1 MLDLGW
7 SEMAMI
13 AVVALFVIGP
23 KDLPKA
29 LRTLGHYG
37 GKIRV
42 LAREFRSSID
52 DAVREAELEE
62 VKNQIQSVTNM
73 DLDTALDA
81 TERLADN
88 RQDSDSESTSED
100 ENVELKESKTTDD
113 VPANK
118 HFARFGEHYTKTGGS
133 ASIGSSTHV
142 APPVD
147 DKDQTPSVSPAQNL
161 PSGVAQV
168 VEARERAETKLRTE
182 AEDAKKT
189 ESAAPETLAES

>member
-7 SEMAMI
+7 SEMAII

-37 GKIRV
+37 GKVRG
-42 LAREFRSSID
+42 LAREFRSSVD
-52 DAVREAELEE
+52 EVVREAELDE

-88 RQDSDSESTSED
+88 SQSPDTESTVGEGEAQSK
-100 ENVELKESKTTDD
+100 VETATDRIP
-113 VPANK
+113 VNK
-118 HFARFGEHYTKTGGS
+118 HFARFGEHYTKTGDSPPAGVSTGS
-133 ASIGSSTHV
+133 LPTEDTSQAPSV
-142 APPVD
+142 APP
-147 DKDQTPSVSPAQNL
+147 SNL
-161 PSGVAQV
+161 PTAVAQV
-168 VEARERAETKLRTE
+168 VEARERSQARVQVE
-182 AEDAKKT
+182 AEEAKET
-189 ESAAPETLAES
+189 ESAVPERQAES

>member
-7 SEMAMI
+7 SEISII

-37 GKIRV
+37 GKVRG
-42 LAREFRSSID
+42 LAREFRSSVD
-52 DAVREAELEE
+52 EVVREAELDE

-88 RQDSDSESTSED
+88 SQSPDTESTVGEGEAQSK
-100 ENVELKESKTTDD
+100 VETATDRIP
-113 VPANK
+113 VNK
-118 HFARFGEHYTKTGGS
+118 HFARFGEHYTKTGDSPPAGVSTGS
-133 ASIGSSTHV
+133 LPTEDTSQAPSV
-142 APPVD
+142 APP
-147 DKDQTPSVSPAQNL
+147 PNL
-161 PSGVAQV
+161 PTAVAQV
-168 VEARERAETKLRTE
+168 VEARERSQARVQVE
-182 AEDAKKT
+182 AEEAKET
-189 ESAAPETLAES
+189 ESAAPERQAES

>member
-7 SEMAMI
+7 SEMAII

-37 GKIRV
+37 GKVRG

-52 DAVREAELEE
+52 EVVREAELDE

-88 RQDSDSESTSED
+88 SQSPDSESTDSEG
-100 ENVELKESKTTDD
+100 EAQSKAVSGSDGAP
-113 VPANK
+113 VNK
-118 HFARFGEHYTKTGGS
+118 HFARFGEHYTRTSNSPSVDESTGSLS
-133 ASIGSSTHV
+133 AEGTG
-142 APPVD
+142 
-147 DKDQTPSVSPAQNL
+147 QTPSVDPPPNL
-161 PSGVAQV
+161 PTVVAQV
-168 VEARERAETKLRTE
+168 VEARERNQARVQVEAEEAKETE
-182 AEDAKKT
+182 AAV
-189 ESAAPETLAES
+189 PERQAES

>member
-7 SEMAMI
+7 SEMAII

-37 GKIRV
+37 GKVRG

-52 DAVREAELEE
+52 EVVREAELDE

-88 RQDSDSESTSED
+88 SQSPDSESTDSEG
-100 ENVELKESKTTDD
+100 EAQSKA
-113 VPANK
+113 VSGSGGAPVNK
-118 HFARFGEHYTKTGGS
+118 HFARFGEHYTRTGNSPSVDESTGS
-133 ASIGSSTHV
+133 LSAEGTG
-142 APPVD
+142 
-147 DKDQTPSVSPAQNL
+147 QTPSVDPPPNL
-161 PSGVAQV
+161 PTAVAQV
-168 VEARERAETKLRTE
+168 VKARERTQARVQVEAEEAKETE
-182 AEDAKKT
+182 AAV
-189 ESAAPETLAES
+189 PERQAES

>member
-7 SEMAMI
+7 SEIAII

-37 GKIRV
+37 GKVRG

-52 DAVREAELEE
+52 EVVREAELDE

-88 RQDSDSESTSED
+88 SQSPD
-100 ENVELKESKTTDD
+100 SKTANGNGESQLKASTATDG
-113 VPANK
+113 VPVNK
-118 HFARFGEHYTKTGGS
+118 HFARFGEHYTRTDTSS
-133 ASIGSSTHV
+133 AVDDSVGSSSTE
-142 APPVD
+142 D
-147 DKDQTPSVSPAQNL
+147 TSETPSVGLPPNL
-161 PSGVAQV
+161 PTAVAQV
-168 VEARERAETKLRTE
+168 VEARERSQARVQAE
-182 AEDAKKT
+182 AEEAKENK
-189 ESAAPETLAES
+189 SAVPEHQAES

>member
-7 SEMAMI
+7 SEISII

-37 GKIRV
+37 GKVRG
-42 LAREFRSSID
+42 LAREFRSSVD
-52 DAVREAELEE
+52 EVVREAELDE

-88 RQDSDSESTSED
+88 SQ
-100 ENVELKESKTTDD
+100 
-113 VPANK
+113 
-118 HFARFGEHYTKTGGS
+118 
-133 ASIGSSTHV
+133 
-142 APPVD
+142 
-147 DKDQTPSVSPAQNL
+147 SP
-161 PSGVAQV
+161 
-168 VEARERAETKLRTE
+168 
-182 AEDAKKT
+182 DT
-189 ESAAPETLAES
+189 ESAVVIQRD

>member
-37 GKIRV
+37 GKVRV

-88 RQDSDSESTSED
+88 TPNADSELISDD
-100 ENVELKESKTTDD
+100 ENVGSKVSKTTDD
-113 VPANK
+113 VPVNK

-133 ASIGSSTHV
+133 SSTVGSTDVV
-142 APPVD
+142 ASAD
-147 DKDQTPSVSPAQNL
+147 DKEQTPTVSPAQNL

-168 VEARERAETKLRTE
+168 VEARERAATKVRME
-182 AEDAKKT
+182 AEDDKKT

>member
-7 SEMAMI
+7 SEMAII

-37 GKIRV
+37 GKVRG
-42 LAREFRSSID
+42 LAREFRSSVD
-52 DAVREAELEE
+52 EVVREAELDE

-88 RQDSDSESTSED
+88 SQSPDTESTVGEGEAQSK
-100 ENVELKESKTTDD
+100 VETATDRIP
-113 VPANK
+113 VNK
-118 HFARFGEHYTKTGGS
+118 HFARFGEHYTKTGDSPPAGVSTGS
-133 ASIGSSTHV
+133 LSTEDTNQAPSV
-142 APPVD
+142 APP
-147 DKDQTPSVSPAQNL
+147 PNL
-161 PSGVAQV
+161 PTAVAQV
-168 VEARERAETKLRTE
+168 VEARERSQARVQVE
-182 AEDAKKT
+182 AEEAKET
-189 ESAAPETLAES
+189 ESAVPERQAES

>member
-37 GKIRV
+37 GKVRG
-42 LAREFRSSID
+42 LAREFRSSVD
-52 DAVREAELEE
+52 EVVREAELDE

-88 RQDSDSESTSED
+88 SQSPDTESTVGEGEAQSK
-100 ENVELKESKTTDD
+100 VETATDRIP
-113 VPANK
+113 VNK
-118 HFARFGEHYTKTGGS
+118 HFARFGEHYTKTGDSAPAGVSTGS
-133 ASIGSSTHV
+133 LPTEDTSQAPSV
-142 APPVD
+142 APPPQSSD
-147 DKDQTPSVSPAQNL
+147 CGGA
-161 PSGVAQV
+161 GC
-168 VEARERAETKLRTE
+168 
-182 AEDAKKT
+182 
-189 ESAAPETLAES
+189 